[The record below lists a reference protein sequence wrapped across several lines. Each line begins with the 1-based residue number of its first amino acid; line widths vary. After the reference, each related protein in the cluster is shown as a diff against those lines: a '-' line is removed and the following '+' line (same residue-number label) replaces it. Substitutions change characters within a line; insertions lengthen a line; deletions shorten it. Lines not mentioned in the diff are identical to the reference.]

1 MPVRV
6 SSRKRSNAQK
16 YGKAKSV
23 TGKSANVRAAGVAR
37 MKKAS
42 ARRRSVTRECKR
54 YSSRRTSRRPYTD
67 VARGVVSSLMCLNFQ

>member
-6 SSRKRSNAQK
+6 SSRKRSNAKK
-16 YGKAKSV
+16 YGQAKSV

-42 ARRRSVTRECKR
+42 ARRRSVTR
-54 YSSRRTSRRPYTD
+54 
-67 VARGVVSSLMCLNFQ
+67 

>member
-6 SSRKRSNAQK
+6 SSRKRANAAK

-23 TGKSANVRAAGVAR
+23 SGKSANVKAAGVAR

-42 ARRRSVTRECKR
+42 ARRRSVTR
-54 YSSRRTSRRPYTD
+54 
-67 VARGVVSSLMCLNFQ
+67 